1 MSYLNIQPPKDKH
14 GLNLQSQ
21 TTRVIRSLNLY
32 GSALKLVEIN
42 LALVEAEE
50 NINNAAADNIS

>member
-1 MSYLNIQPPKDKH
+1 MSYLNIQPPKEKQ

-21 TTRVIRSLNLY
+21 TTRVSRSLNLF

-42 LALVEAEE
+42 LALVEAVE
-50 NINNAAADNIS
+50 NINNAAANNIN

>member
-1 MSYLNIQPPKDKH
+1 MSYLNIQLPKEKQ

-21 TTRVIRSLNLY
+21 TTRVSRSLNLF

>member
-1 MSYLNIQPPKDKH
+1 MYYLNIQPQKEKQ

-21 TTRVIRSLNLY
+21 TTRVSRNLNLY

-42 LALVEAEE
+42 LALVEVGE
-50 NINNAAADNIS
+50 NINSAAADNIN

>member
-1 MSYLNIQPPKDKH
+1 MSYLNIQPPKEKQ

-21 TTRVIRSLNLY
+21 TTRVSRSLNLY

-50 NINNAAADNIS
+50 NINTAAADNIS

>member
-1 MSYLNIQPPKDKH
+1 MSYLNIQLPKEKQ

-21 TTRVIRSLNLY
+21 TTRVSRSLNLF

-50 NINNAAADNIS
+50 NINNAVADNIN